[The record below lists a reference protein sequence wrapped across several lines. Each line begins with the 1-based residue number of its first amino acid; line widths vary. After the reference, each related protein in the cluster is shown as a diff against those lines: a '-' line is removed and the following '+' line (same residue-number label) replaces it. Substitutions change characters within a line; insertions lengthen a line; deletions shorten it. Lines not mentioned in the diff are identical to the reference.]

1 MDIKKIN
8 MDKKK
13 KKHPGHPQTLKSFQ
27 VNKETLPIPG
37 EPLSKKIASV
47 RLQVSAADALSKL
60 SSTEKGE
67 LMREAITNA
76 LRVRGL
82 LKV

>member
-1 MDIKKIN
+1 

-13 KKHPGHPQTLKSFQ
+13 KRHSGNPHTLKSFH
-27 VNKETLPIPG
+27 VDKEQLPIPG
-37 EPLSKKIASV
+37 EPLSDKITSV
-47 RLQVSAADALSKL
+47 RLQVSAVNALSKL